1 LISGKLLVT
10 RTTQQVPAPA
20 SMVLIVGGETCSAM
34 WPDINP
40 EKRMTEDPVKQTIAI
55 VEDDAEQRKYYADAL
70 RSHDYRVHEY
80 EDRQQA
86 IEAFESGLPDLAILD
101 ITLKSEVGGGYEIC
115 RYLKQYDASMPIIFL
130 TSRGDELDK
139 IYGLQLGAWDYQTKP
154 VSLEYLIV
162 RIESF
167 FQIKQLTSDV
177 SNGGN
182 NRSGDLKLNIKSMQC
197 FWKEKEINLTPTEFA
212 ILTTMVNA
220 NEAVSMDALVKATHQ
235 GLVEDN
241 TINTH
246 VLHIRKKFKKIDAEF
261 QCIKTRY
268 GFGYQWLCE

>member
-1 LISGKLLVT
+1 
-10 RTTQQVPAPA
+10 
-20 SMVLIVGGETCSAM
+20 M
-34 WPDINP
+34 
-40 EKRMTEDPVKQTIAI
+40 KQTIAI
-55 VEDDAEQRKYYADAL
+55 VEDDAQQRRYYADAL
-70 RSHDYRVHEY
+70 RAQDYEIREY

-86 IEAFESGLPDLAILD
+86 VAAFELDLPDLAILD
-101 ITLKSEVGGGYEIC
+101 ITLNAEVGGGYEIC
-115 RYLKQYDASMPIIFL
+115 RYLKQRDASLPIIFL

-167 FQIKQLTSDV
+167 FQIKQLAENSKNNV
-177 SNGGN
+177 SNKETGA
-182 NRSGDLKLNIKSMQC
+182 LKINTKSMQC

-212 ILTTMVNA
+212 IIAAMVETQ
-220 NEAVSMDALVKATHQ
+220 EAVSVDDLIKATRQ
-235 GLVEDN
+235 GVVEDN

-246 VLHIRKKFKKIDAEF
+246 ILHIRKKFKKVDEDF

>member
-1 LISGKLLVT
+1 
-10 RTTQQVPAPA
+10 
-20 SMVLIVGGETCSAM
+20 
-34 WPDINP
+34 
-40 EKRMTEDPVKQTIAI
+40 VKQTIAI
-55 VEDDAEQRKYYADAL
+55 VEDDAQQRSYYAEAL
-70 RSHDYRVHEY
+70 RSNGYDVQEY

-86 IEAFESGLPDLAILD
+86 IDAFERKLPDLALLD
-101 ITLKSEVGGGYEIC
+101 IALKSDVGGGYEVC
-115 RYLKQYDASMPIIFL
+115 RYLKQRDASLPVVFL

-167 FQIKQLTSDV
+167 FQIKRLTSDSKNNG
-177 SNGGN
+177 SNDIHN
-182 NRSGDLKLNIKSMQC
+182 KKSGDLSINTKSMQC
-197 FWKEKEINLTPTEFA
+197 FWKEKEINLTPTEFS
-212 ILTTMVNA
+212 ILAKMVEA
-220 NEAVSMDALVKATHQ
+220 DEAVSVDDLIKATHQ
-235 GLVEDN
+235 GVVEDN

-246 VLHIRKKFKKIDAEF
+246 ILHIRKKFKKIDTDF

>member
-1 LISGKLLVT
+1 
-10 RTTQQVPAPA
+10 
-20 SMVLIVGGETCSAM
+20 M
-34 WPDINP
+34 
-40 EKRMTEDPVKQTIAI
+40 KQTIAI
-55 VEDDAEQRKYYADAL
+55 VEDDVQQRRYYADAL
-70 RSHDYRVHEY
+70 RAQDYEIREY

-86 IEAFESGLPDLAILD
+86 VAAFELDLPDLAILD
-101 ITLKSEVGGGYEIC
+101 ITLNAEVGGGYEIC
-115 RYLKQYDASMPIIFL
+115 RYLKQRDASLPIIFL

-167 FQIKQLTSDV
+167 FQIKQLAENSKNNV
-177 SNGGN
+177 SNKETGA
-182 NRSGDLKLNIKSMQC
+182 LKINTKSMQC

-212 ILTTMVNA
+212 IIAAMVETQ
-220 NEAVSMDALVKATHQ
+220 EAVSVDDLIKATRQ
-235 GLVEDN
+235 GVVEDN

-246 VLHIRKKFKKIDAEF
+246 ILHIRKKFKKVDEDF